1 MSITVDQVSV
11 SKLGKAILTNVSLHI
26 SSGRV
31 TALIG
36 PNGAGKSTLLK
47 VVSGDE
53 KPSGGSISIDSTFL
67 DNLSATEL
75 AKIRS
80 VMTQSSQ
87 IVFDF

>member
-1 MSITVDQVSV
+1 MVNRKDTAAMSISVDQVSF

-26 SSGRV
+26 LSGRV

-53 KPSGGSISIDSTFL
+53 KPSGG
-67 DNLSATEL
+67 
-75 AKIRS
+75 
-80 VMTQSSQ
+80 
-87 IVFDF
+87 